1 MKGHEMIDIEVVH
14 RWDDASLKMLYSHYY
29 KALVAFSAQMVEHQ
43 EAAEELVQD
52 AFVSLWQQR
61 NTFQS
66 AATLRAYL
74 YNTVRNKS
82 ISWLRHER
90 VERSRIEAFERDF
103 RHSIEGFLDER
114 AARCC
119 VRCGGYPLLYAGQAC
134 LLVDVTVHPVSVQQ
148 FIAVYLCKS
157 YLLFQFVYSFL
168 IVHYSPVLPLIRKNN
183 CVGDMQEEKKESASA
198 CKTVSR
204 LF

>member
-90 VERSRIEAFERDF
+90 VERSRIEAFERDY
-103 RHSIEGFLDER
+103 RHSIEGFLEER
-114 AARCC
+114 AARW
-119 VRCGGYPLLYAGQAC
+119 VESWASVQG
-134 LLVDVTVHPVSVQQ
+134 DSSVSV
-148 FIAVYLCKS
+148 AVAILSCMLAKPASSSMRLYTLYLCNS
-157 YLLFQFVYSFL
+157 SSPSICARAICSFSSSILF
-168 IVHYSPVLPLIRKNN
+168 
-183 CVGDMQEEKKESASA
+183 
-198 CKTVSR
+198 
-204 LF
+204 

>member
-103 RHSIEGFLDER
+103 RPPRLRQVFLMAIEGKTSADI
-114 AARCC
+114 AAELG
-119 VRCGGYPLLYAGQAC
+119 VALE
-134 LLVDVTVHPVSVQQ
+134 TVKKQRQRGLKHLRRMLAPE
-148 FIAVYLCKS
+148 AM
-157 YLLFQFVYSFL
+157 LLFFVL
-168 IVHYSPVLPLIRKNN
+168 A
-183 CVGDMQEEKKESASA
+183 D
-198 CKTVSR
+198 
-204 LF
+204 

>member
-103 RHSIEGFLDER
+103 RLMQADGGEEPDREEVFRQLLQGIDALPPSLRQVFLMAIEGKTSADI
-114 AARCC
+114 AAELG
-119 VRCGGYPLLYAGQAC
+119 VALE
-134 LLVDVTVHPVSVQQ
+134 TVKKQRQRGLKHLRRMLAPE
-148 FIAVYLCKS
+148 AM
-157 YLLFQFVYSFL
+157 LLFFVL
-168 IVHYSPVLPLIRKNN
+168 A
-183 CVGDMQEEKKESASA
+183 D
-198 CKTVSR
+198 
-204 LF
+204 

>member
-103 RHSIEGFLDER
+103 RLESWASVQGDSS
-114 AARCC
+114 
-119 VRCGGYPLLYAGQAC
+119 
-134 LLVDVTVHPVSVQQ
+134 VSV
-148 FIAVYLCKS
+148 AVAILSCMLAK
-157 YLLFQFVYSFL
+157 
-168 IVHYSPVLPLIRKNN
+168 P
-183 CVGDMQEEKKESASA
+183 AS
-198 CKTVSR
+198 SSM
-204 LF
+204 